1 MDTESSRQ
9 GTDRVAEEIPSRNL
23 PPVTFRDMPNPL
35 PLWKLLGPGVIMVGI
50 GMAAGEFIIWPYVT
64 LVGGLGL
71 LWLALIA
78 MLSQVFINMEI
89 ERYTLA
95 TGETAVTGFSRLWKP
110 WGIVFCLAALFQYAW
125 PGWATSASTSLT
137 FLLGG
142 GNVVLITIVA
152 LVIIGIVLTVSPVV
166 YQTVEKV
173 EFFKVGATIF
183 FIVVVIIG
191 VISLSTWGV
200 LGREV
205 AVNFG
210 QIPEGVSIALIVAAI
225 GAAGAGGAH
234 NLVLSNW
241 IRDKGYGMGDHIPRV
256 VSPISGE
263 DQARPSIG
271 YLFPQDEENLSRWKL
286 WWRRANIEHF
296 VSYFVVGMLTIVI
309 MCLLAY
315 STLSE
320 PPTSE
325 TGDIAFLQ
333 VEGQVLGETIGGWF
347 QLFFYAI
354 AAISLFATALGQLD
368 LIGRL
373 VGDVLKVS
381 YLAESRFWTESKLYF
396 AVVWGEILVGS
407 LILLSG
413 FSQPL
418 FLLIIGIAA
427 GGVTMSVYSVLLIKL
442 NRSVLPGAIK
452 LRGPRLVGMV
462 LGTAF
467 YVFFAILLLYNQ
479 AITNI
484 FGG

>member
-173 EFFKVGATIF
+173 EFFKVGASLF
-183 FIVVVIIG
+183 FIAVVV
-191 VISLSTWGV
+191 
-200 LGREV
+200 
-205 AVNFG
+205 
-210 QIPEGVSIALIVAAI
+210 
-225 GAAGAGGAH
+225 
-234 NLVLSNW
+234 
-241 IRDKGYGMGDHIPRV
+241 
-256 VSPISGE
+256 
-263 DQARPSIG
+263 
-271 YLFPQDEENLSRWKL
+271 
-286 WWRRANIEHF
+286 
-296 VSYFVVGMLTIVI
+296 LT
-309 MCLLAY
+309 
-315 STLSE
+315 
-320 PPTSE
+320 
-325 TGDIAFLQ
+325 
-333 VEGQVLGETIGGWF
+333 
-347 QLFFYAI
+347 
-354 AAISLFATALGQLD
+354 
-368 LIGRL
+368 
-373 VGDVLKVS
+373 
-381 YLAESRFWTESKLYF
+381 
-396 AVVWGEILVGS
+396 
-407 LILLSG
+407 
-413 FSQPL
+413 
-418 FLLIIGIAA
+418 
-427 GGVTMSVYSVLLIKL
+427 
-442 NRSVLPGAIK
+442 
-452 LRGPRLVGMV
+452 
-462 LGTAF
+462 
-467 YVFFAILLLYNQ
+467 
-479 AITNI
+479 
-484 FGG
+484 